1 MGKISVIGAGSWGT
15 ALAQTL
21 AAAGNEVVIWA
32 RKPEVADAITK
43 EHHNPRY
50 LSGMMLSDS
59 ISATSNLRECAEHA
73 EALVIVT
80 PSRLMRQFAQ
90 DLCPIAEKDTP
101 IVICSKGVE
110 EGTGLLPVQVFE
122 EVLGNIDR
130 LAALSGPNH
139 AEEVILGVPAGTV
152 IASRSRATAHYFRD
166 LFTTSYFRCY
176 TSPDYVGVELCA
188 AFKNVI
194 AIAVGAAY
202 GAGFGDNT
210 AAMIMTRGMAEMS
223 RLVKACGGD
232 ALTVMGLAGAGDL
245 IATCTSEHSRNRSFG
260 KALAQGATLGGFE
273 KRTHMV
279 VEGAVA
285 CQTICPLAEKH
296 NVELPIT
303 TAVRSLVWEG
313 APIEPLAADLFKRP
327 LTTEF
332 WGLAEAG
339 ETH

>member
-1 MGKISVIGAGSWGT
+1 MGKIAVIGAGSWGT

-21 AAAGNEVVIWA
+21 AAAGNEVVMWA
-32 RKPEVADAITK
+32 RKPEVAEAITK

-50 LSGMMLSDS
+50 LSGIMLSDS

-80 PSRLMRQFAQ
+80 PSRLMRQCAQ
-90 DLCPIAEKDTP
+90 DPCPI
-101 IVICSKGVE
+101 
-110 EGTGLLPVQVFE
+110 
-122 EVLGNIDR
+122 
-130 LAALSGPNH
+130 AALSGPNH

-332 WGLAEAG
+332 WGLDEAG
-339 ETH
+339 ETR